1 MQTAGERSVVSGSA
15 LLITHDLVRA
25 GRLAHALSSAGFVVT
40 LAFDGQ
46 HALACLRDIPSQVVL
61 VDLRALGSDPRGP
74 LRSLHRLTAA
84 PLLAL
89 IDRRDDELEVALTAG
104 AAAAVPVDASAE
116 ELVAQVAA
124 LLGLSDG
131 APAGLVAGLATWGPI
146 VLDHGRHRVLVHG
159 HQVGVTPLQSRLLAV
174 LLAAGGNVVT
184 HSSIYRL
191 LWRCGVDDEGQ
202 RLAAHIHRLRDRL
215 GGQRC
220 AGALVANVRGV
231 GYRMLEPDEVAG
243 VCDHPPGWSPA
254 PGSSV
259 VTEPQPDRLIVLP
272 DTVAAAARG

>member
-1 MQTAGERSVVSGSA
+1 MGVAAARSAVSGSA

-46 HALACLRDIPSQVVL
+46 HALACLRDVPSQVVL

-74 LRSLHRLTAA
+74 LRSLQRLTAA

-89 IDRRDDELEVALTAG
+89 TDRHDDELEAALTAG
-104 AAAAVPVDASAE
+104 AAAAVSVDASAE

-124 LLGLSDG
+124 LVGLSGG
-131 APAGLVAGLATWGPI
+131 APSGLVAGLATWGPI
-146 VLDHGRHRVLVHG
+146 VLDHGRHHVLVHG
-159 HQVGVTPLQSRLLAV
+159 RQVAVTPLQSRLLAV
-174 LLAAGGNVVT
+174 LLAAGGNVVSHT
-184 HSSIYRL
+184 SIYRL

-202 RLAAHIHRLRDRL
+202 RLSAHIHRLRDRL

-220 AGALVANVRGV
+220 AGRLVANVRGV
-231 GYRMLEPDEVAG
+231 GYRMLEPDEATG
-243 VCDHPPGWSPA
+243 VCDHPPGWSPDVGGGA
-254 PGSSV
+254 LP
-259 VTEPQPDRLIVLP
+259 TQPQDGLIVLP
-272 DTVAAAARG
+272 DTVAAAHG